1 MPLEIL
7 MVEDSLADVHL
18 TKRALQ
24 KGQSPTNL
32 HVVRDG
38 VEAMA
43 FVQRRGAYAN
53 APRPNLI
60 LLDLNLP
67 RKDGRE
73 VLAEIKGDESLRS
86 IPVVVLTTS
95 LAPDDVRTCYQL
107 QANCFLVKPVDLESF
122 TATILAIEEF
132 WLHRARLP
140 QT

>member
-1 MPLEIL
+1 MTLEIL
-7 MVEDSLADVHL
+7 MVEDSLADVRL
-18 TKRALQ
+18 TRRAVQ
-24 KGQSPTNL
+24 RFQVPSNL

-43 FVQRRGAYAN
+43 FVHRLAPYAD

-67 RKDGRE
+67 RKDGRS
-73 VLAEIKGDESLRS
+73 VLSEIKSDENLKM

-107 QANCFLVKPVDLESF
+107 HANCFLVKPVDLDSF

-132 WLHRARLP
+132 WLNLAKLP
-140 QT
+140 PT